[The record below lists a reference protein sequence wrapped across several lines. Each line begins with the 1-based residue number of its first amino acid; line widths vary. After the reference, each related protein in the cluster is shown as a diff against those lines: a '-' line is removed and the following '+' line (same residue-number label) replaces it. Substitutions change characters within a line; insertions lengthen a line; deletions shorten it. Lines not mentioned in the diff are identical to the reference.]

1 MNQTK
6 YSIPELQEAYEVGHQ
21 IGRIEG
27 AMAYQ
32 RHLIE
37 NLKKENTQLNEKLQE
52 QKGCQR

>member
-6 YSIPELQEAYEVGHQ
+6 YSIPELQEAYEVGRQ

-27 AMAYQ
+27 AVAYQ

-37 NLKKENTQLNEKLQE
+37 NLKKENAQLNEKLQE
-52 QKGCQR
+52 QKGGQR